1 MNMNF
6 KKALSVVGVLALL
19 TMASLGASAQC
30 GGIDQLRG
38 KLKPQAWLG
47 GSPSGSLLLASER
60 EEHANDGEGIVGFW
74 RVTFISKGNTG
85 NPPPFNPPDEAI
97 LDHGFA
103 QWHSDGT
110 EIMNSNRTPATG
122 SFCLGIWKKVGPSH
136 YKLNHFALGFDDG
149 VTLGYNNI
157 REDVFLSEDGDSFS
171 GHVSLSL
178 FSADGHAGPVL
189 NGDVVG
195 TRIKVNTTLGDIL

>member
-1 MNMNF
+1 MTF
-6 KKALSVVGVLALL
+6 KKAVFVFAVLALL
-19 TMASLGASAQC
+19 AIASLGASAQC

-47 GSPSGSLLLASER
+47 GARTGVFMLASER
-60 EEHANDGEGIVGFW
+60 EDRDSDGEGIVGFW

-85 NPPPFNPPDEAI
+85 NPSPFNPPDGAI

-110 EIMNSNRTPATG
+110 EIMNSNRIPATG
-122 SFCLGIWKKVGPSH
+122 SFCLGVWKKVGPSR
-136 YKLNHFALGFDDG
+136 YKLNHFALGFEDG
-149 VTLGYNNI
+149 VTLAYNNI
-157 REDVFLSEDGDSFS
+157 REDVILSQDGDSFA

-195 TRIKVNTTLGDIL
+195 TRIRVNTTLGEIL

>member
-1 MNMNF
+1 MNMRF
-6 KKALSVVGVLALL
+6 KKAVCVFGVLASL
-19 TMASLGASAQC
+19 TIASLSASAQC
-30 GGIDQLRG
+30 GGVDQLSG
-38 KLKPQAWLG
+38 KFKPQAWLG
-47 GSPSGSLLLASER
+47 GSHSGSLLLASE
-60 EEHANDGEGIVGFW
+60 HGDHDDDDAGIVGFW

-85 NPPPFNPPDEAI
+85 NPPPFNPPDGAI

-122 SFCLGIWKKVGPSH
+122 SFCLGVWKKVGSH

-157 REDVFLSEDGDSFS
+157 REDVVLSRDGDTFA
-171 GHVSLSL
+171 GTVSLSL
-178 FSADGHAGPVL
+178 FSADGHPGPVL
-189 NGDVVG
+189 HGEVVG
-195 TRIKVNTTLGDIL
+195 TRIKVNTTLADIL